1 MSGSD
6 YLTLKG
12 RSYYIDGVKT
22 TFEEATKLHGEWDAN
37 GVRKLSNEK
46 YHDFIFLLRRVVI
59 GQLSEEGEML

>member
-22 TFEEATKLHGEWDAN
+22 TFEEATKLNNEWDAN